1 MITKLPG
8 IIAAA
13 GKSSSAIF
21 VSSNNEEVTLVI
33 GESNAGDTTA
43 AVGVSSVVISSG
55 ILKSWNTSTS
65 SYDIITTGDM
75 NNAGPTYGT
84 GYKMFAKNRYDNT
97 ASLGNRKSCIVNMSA
112 AGSDWLSRVDNNDW
126 SPTGTRRAAA
136 VTHANAAMAAIGV
149 NRLRVRITLGTND
162 LIAGSSAATIYPG
175 MVSVID
181 WLNTEFHTPKI
192 YITICNFYSG
202 ASATMD
208 ATKYNATKNFF
219 DLVAAYTN
227 VEIVAS
233 MFNEWVWAYGFGD
246 QNHLTTAGYEHLE
259 SQFER
264 AVTSS
269 ETDREV
275 RRMQTMLHDE
285 PTTLQKAAIK
295 TFYDLGYF
303 STAIDGLQTYV
314 GANRNIR
321 MYDWTGYTCP
331 LNSTTP
337 VDLPNK
343 HFIHTDT
350 TPKFIS
356 TNFVPAIMY
365 RHASATDFIE
375 GVKTGVNLVAAGT
388 GGIAFGVN
396 SGSLRRVFQTTSS
409 NIFWSAND
417 STNTTYTGW
426 TKIPDNTKIAVGRNG
441 TQKQLYGNSVSLQ
454 TATVAA
460 GAASNL
466 PVIIGGNGSAGNY
479 MNLEFDRWYVIKNV
493 GVNLAAFDAALDA
506 LIYAMV
512 GDPVTL
518 RLNFGMSGA
527 APSVSGWNN
536 VWGESNP
543 DNSAGTI
550 DSSRPDTGNNLWS
563 QWGNISGSGIS
574 VRAINTGNDTV
585 SWARAAVN
593 SGQSTGNNSGI
604 YPDLVLT
611 SFWYVNGGQ
620 GKLEIYGLDQFR
632 TYRVTIIASRDNA
645 VGGSRR
651 SIFTVNGVA
660 LPALQA
666 IGNTSNTVERDGVVP
681 VSGVI
686 TILLDK
692 DDNSLA
698 YMNAIVIQEA

>member
-1 MITKLPG
+1 MIKATTG

-13 GKSSSAIF
+13 GKTSSEIF
-21 VSSNNEEVTLVI
+21 VSANNEEVTLVI

-43 AVGVSSVVISSG
+43 AVGVSSIVPASG
-55 ILKSWNTSTS
+55 VLKSWNTGTS

-84 GYKMFAKNRYDNT
+84 GYKRFARDRYNNT
-97 ASLGNRKSCIVNMSA
+97 ASLGNRKSCIVNMAA
-112 AGSDWLSRVDNNDW
+112 AGSDWLTRVDNNDW

-136 VTHANAAMAAIGV
+136 VTQANAAMAAIGV
-149 NRLRVRITLGTND
+149 NRLRVRLTLGTND
-162 LIAGSSAATIYPG
+162 LIAGSTPAAIYAG
-175 MVSVID
+175 MTSVID
-181 WLNTEFHTPKI
+181 WLNTEFYEPKI

-202 ASATMD
+202 AIATME
-208 ATKYNATKNFF
+208 TIKYNATKNFF
-219 DLVAAYTN
+219 DLVAAYSN
-227 VEIVAS
+227 VEIVGS
-233 MFNEWVWAYGFGD
+233 MLNQFVWGNGFGD
-246 QNHLTTAGYEHLE
+246 QNHLTTLGYESLE

-264 AVTSS
+264 AVSSS
-269 ETDREV
+269 ETDREL
-275 RRMQTMLHDE
+275 RRIQTMLETE

-295 TFYDLGYF
+295 TFYDGGWFQY
-303 STAIDGLQTYV
+303 IDGLQTYV
-314 GANRNIR
+314 GGVRKQL
-321 MYDWTGYTCP
+321 MYDWTGYTTP
-331 LNSTTP
+331 LNSTTN
-337 VDLPNK
+337 VDIPNK

-356 TNFVPAIMY
+356 TNFVPALMY
-365 RHASATDFIE
+365 RHASVTDFIE
-375 GVKTGVNLVAAGT
+375 GVKTGINLVPAGT
-388 GGIAFGVN
+388 GGIAFGVG
-396 SGSLRRVFQTTSS
+396 SGTLRRVFQTTSS
-409 NIFWSAND
+409 NIFWNANEA
-417 STNTTYTGW
+417 TTTTYTGW
-426 TKIPDNTKIAVGRNG
+426 TKIPDNTKIAIGRNG

-460 GAASNL
+460 GAASNV
-466 PVIIGGNGSAGNY
+466 PTTIGGNGSAGNY

-493 GVNLAAFDAALDA
+493 GVNLANFDAALDA

-518 RLNFGMSGA
+518 KLNFGMNGA

-543 DNSAGTI
+543 DNAAGTI

-563 QWGNISGSGIS
+563 QWGNIAGSGIS

-585 SWARAAVN
+585 SWARAATN

-620 GKLEIYGLDQFR
+620 GKLEIYGLDNFR
-632 TYRVTIIASRDNA
+632 TYTVRLIASRDSA

-660 LPALQA
+660 LTALQA
-666 IGNTSNTVERDGVVP
+666 IGNTTNTVQRTGVVP

-698 YMNAIVIQEA
+698 YMNAIELIEV